1 MPSYWE
7 ILRSNTFFGKETKI
21 GFAVL
26 APKRWQWDI
35 DNKVTYFNEEQR
47 LLKLIVVEKGRL
59 FLNGIPLTTTTMN
72 QPGKYDN
79 YYLYVID
86 REGKIFVTPK
96 QINSENKIYHSSLL
110 AGGTVLCAGY
120 LKVEN
125 GFLKEIDNGSIHY
138 NYPNSSCMFK
148 LLSHLRKNGLDLNSF
163 SVRFY
168 HKELGPPTL
177 YHTAL
182 KFLEDFPYVDLIEAP
197 SSSSTTTTNSIIKI
211 F

>member
-125 GFLKEIDNGSIHY
+125 GFLKEIDKVTLDQVETVAKKY
-138 NYPNSSCMFK
+138 FVSSGLNLAIIGNFEDRQRFEK
-148 LLSHLRKNGLDLNSF
+148 LLKL
-163 SVRFY
+163 
-168 HKELGPPTL
+168 
-177 YHTAL
+177 
-182 KFLEDFPYVDLIEAP
+182 
-197 SSSSTTTTNSIIKI
+197 
-211 F
+211 